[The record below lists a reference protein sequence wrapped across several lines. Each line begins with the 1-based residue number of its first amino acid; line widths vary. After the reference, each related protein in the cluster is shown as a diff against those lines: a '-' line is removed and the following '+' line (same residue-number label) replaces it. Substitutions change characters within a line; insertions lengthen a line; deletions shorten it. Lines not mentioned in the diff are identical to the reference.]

1 MQYHY
6 QRNNNN
12 LKRKEMKIFKY
23 FINAIVWSGMIL
35 ASCSQDINLSDVDV
49 SKYDVSNKTL
59 AVVTDKFGNTNK
71 TASTFRD
78 ADSTAIYVS
87 LTNSASNNTT
97 LSLSY
102 DKTVLEQYNKTNGT
116 SYQALPENL
125 VELPAQITVQ
135 KGSTQSERT
144 YVKYVTSAD
153 LESEGTYAIPLA
165 AKSGDNSV
173 TVSGEKGSMVI
184 LVKDVSKLPDA
195 KKASGCRMIS
205 CMEVRS
211 NNPINHLS
219 YTLKSSGKPFFDE
232 VIIFSSN
239 CMFNKET
246 GRIYLFHESGC
257 KTIFNNAEKYIRPL
271 QLRGIKVLLS
281 VVPNHDGVGLANLPD
296 DQARYMA
303 KLISETVYSY
313 GLDGVF
319 FDEEYADYSSYSR
332 PGLYSSGST
341 ERASRLLYECKKAMP
356 DKTISVYA
364 YSTLTGL
371 GTVDGVPAGEYCDEI
386 INDYLDSSDRTTGT
400 FIGVEKKNMAIYSQE
415 LALDR
420 YASDAALQTI
430 RNGGYS
436 NMVFSLAP
444 FRNTGNYFTKQVP
457 ALQKTARILFDDE
470 LVCPMEESGYL
481 KIEW

>member
-1 MQYHY
+1 
-6 QRNNNN
+6 
-12 LKRKEMKIFKY
+12 MKIFKY
-23 FINAIVWSGMIL
+23 IINTIIWGSMAL
-35 ASCSQDINLSDVDV
+35 ASCSQDINLADVDV
-49 SKYDVSNKTL
+49 SKYEVSDKTL

-71 TASTFRD
+71 TASTFRT
-78 ADSTAIYVS
+78 ADSTAVYVS
-87 LTNSASNNTT
+87 LTNAASRNAT

-102 DKTVLEQYNKTNGT
+102 DKTVLDAYNKANGT
-116 SYQALPENL
+116 SYQAFPQNL
-125 VELPAQITVQ
+125 VVLPTQITVQ
-135 KGSTQSERT
+135 KGNTQSERV
-144 YVKYVTSAD
+144 YVKYTTAD
-153 LESEGTYAIPLA
+153 ELASEGTYAIPLM
-165 AKSGDNSV
+165 AKSADDSV
-173 TVSGEKGSMVI
+173 TVSSEKGSIVI
-184 LVKDVSKLPDA
+184 LAKDVSKLPDA

-211 NNPINHLS
+211 NNPINHLY
-219 YTLKSSGKPFFDE
+219 YTLKSSGKPLFDE

-246 GRIYLFHESGC
+246 GRIYIFHESGC
-257 KTIFNNAEKYIRPL
+257 KTIFNNPEKYIRPL
-271 QLRGIKVLLS
+271 QLKGIKVLLS
-281 VVPNHDGVGLANLPD
+281 IVPNHDGVGLANLPD
-296 DQARYMA
+296 DQAKYMA

-332 PGLYSSGST
+332 PGLYSSSST

-386 INDYLDSSDRTTGT
+386 INDYMDPTDRTTST
-400 FIGVEKKNMAIYSQE
+400 FVGVEKQNMGIYSQE

-420 YASDAALQTI
+420 YASESALHTI
-430 RNGGYS
+430 RNGGYA

-444 FRNTGNYFTKQVP
+444 FRNTGNYFTQQVP
-457 ALQKTARILFDDE
+457 ALQRTARILFDDE
-470 LVCPMEESGYL
+470 LVCPMEQSGYL